1 MDVWKI
7 LLVIFLVTLSCV
19 GCDQGTKLLAAEHLP
34 KFQMTSYLNDLLRVG
49 YAENIGAFL
58 GLGNNLS
65 EQARF
70 WFFVV
75 LVGTFLLA
83 LLVYLVSNAKQHLVP
98 LIALSLVFS
107 GGMSNFYDRV
117 VNNGAVIDFLNIGI
131 GSIRT
136 GIFNVADI
144 AIMFG
149 VFLLIFAQSKH
160 KSTVQKSTNW
170 SFIWFC
176 LSLHGYVRERP
187 VRLTHTVVKS
197 LQRPQ
202 VQC

>member
-1 MDVWKI
+1 MDVWKR

-49 YAENIGAFL
+49 YTENIGAFL

-70 WFFVV
+70 WLFVV

-83 LLVYLVSNAKQHLVP
+83 LLVYLVSNAKQHLAP

-160 KSTVQKSTNW
+160 KPKAKV
-170 SFIWFC
+170 
-176 LSLHGYVRERP
+176 
-187 VRLTHTVVKS
+187 
-197 LQRPQ
+197 
-202 VQC
+202 

>member
-1 MDVWKI
+1 MDIWKR
-7 LLVIFLVTLSCV
+7 LLTIFLVTLSCV
-19 GCDQGTKLLAAEHLP
+19 GCDQATKLLAAEHLP
-34 KFQMTSYLNDLLRVG
+34 KFQMTSYLNDTLRVG
-49 YAENIGAFL
+49 YTENIGAFL

-75 LVGTFLLA
+75 LVGMFLSA
-83 LLVYLVSNAKQHLVP
+83 LFVYLVSNSKQHLTS

-107 GGMSNFYDRV
+107 GGISNFYDRV

-144 AIMFG
+144 AIMLG
-149 VFLLIFAQSKH
+149 VFLLLFTKNENKATA
-160 KSTVQKSTNW
+160 TV
-170 SFIWFC
+170 
-176 LSLHGYVRERP
+176 
-187 VRLTHTVVKS
+187 
-197 LQRPQ
+197 
-202 VQC
+202 

>member
-1 MDVWKI
+1 M
-7 LLVIFLVTLSCV
+7 VIFLVTLSCV

-49 YAENIGAFL
+49 YTENIGVFL

-75 LVGTFLLA
+75 LVGAFLLA

-160 KSTVQKSTNW
+160 KPTVSKSTNR
-170 SFIWFC
+170 SFIWFW
-176 LSLHGYVRERP
+176 LTPHGCACSTSFNQ
-187 VRLTHTVVKS
+187 L
-197 LQRPQ
+197 PQ
-202 VQC
+202 AMNHHVA